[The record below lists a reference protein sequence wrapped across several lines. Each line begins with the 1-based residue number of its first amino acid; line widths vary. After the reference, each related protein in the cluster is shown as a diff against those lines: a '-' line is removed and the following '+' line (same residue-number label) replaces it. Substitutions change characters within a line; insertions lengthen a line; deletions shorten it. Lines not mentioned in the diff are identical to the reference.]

1 MNCRFT
7 NINLPEYVSR
17 RLFFGAFQIGGDIKV
32 YPYYFKS
39 PVAYPQRESY
49 PQPYSQYTAPLR
61 HFLSQQQTYL
71 DQRCISKQEADYM
84 AMNRLLWLEHVNW
97 TRMTIISIVFQLPDL
112 PFVQKRLLQNATDL
126 GNCLR
131 PFYGDQIADYY
142 AKLIQQH
149 LVIAAELV
157 TAAVK
162 GDTNTV
168 NVKEKEWYKNADE
181 IVSFL
186 SSINPYLSKNVLQEM
201 FYKHLELTKNEAVT
215 MIQKNYQADI
225 EVFDEIEAQILA
237 MSDMIVS
244 AIVRQFYIRF
254 ICKYC

>member
-1 MNCRFT
+1 M
-7 NINLPEYVSR
+7 
-17 RLFFGAFQIGGDIKV
+17 
-32 YPYYFKS
+32 YPYYTNDYF
-39 PVAYPQRESY
+39 AYPLSASY

-61 HFLSQQQTYL
+61 HFLTQQPSYL
-71 DQRCISKQEADYM
+71 DQRCISKAESDYL
-84 AMNRLLWLEHVNW
+84 AMNRLLWMEHVNW

-112 PFVQKRLLQNATDL
+112 PFVQQRLLQNATDL

-142 AKLIQQH
+142 AKLIQEH

-168 NVKEKEWYKNADE
+168 NTKEKEWYKNADD

-186 SSINPYLSKNVLQEM
+186 SKINPYLSKEALQEM

-215 MIQKNYQADI
+215 MIQKNYKADV
-225 EVFDEIEAQILA
+225 EVFDEIEAQALA
-237 MSDMIVS
+237 MSDMIAS
-244 AIVRQFYIRF
+244 AIIMQFFDRFKCPYIRY
-254 ICKYC
+254 I